1 MRIGS
6 LCSGYGGLDLAVES
20 VFNATTAWFVE
31 YDKSPSAIL
40 AHHWPDVPNHG
51 DVKATDWTAV
61 KPIDILTAGYPCQPF
76 SSAGKRKGADDP
88 RHLWPGVA
96 RAVSVLR
103 PRIVILENVRGHLSL
118 GLPDVI
124 ADLAGLGYNARWG
137 IVRAADAGAP
147 HNRTRIFI
155 LATDADDGRCRER
168 DAQVGRLPIADL
180 RIAITPPDADI
191 ASSEARHRRQGTG
204 DAGRSQPLDCDPADR
219 SRIATAD
226 ADGRG
231 RQARREG
238 LPFVTDE
245 LPIARSDATPAD
257 APDQRRRAHSDRGA
271 GEPQHA
277 AAVVDRAPTPDAEPV
292 SYGEQRD
299 TGRVA
304 SASRGSAGQDRHET
318 RPRVASSGEVSGA
331 GDTAVSSGRR
341 PNSVEWGPYR
351 AAIERWEHV
360 IGRLAPAPTIDRN
373 GPRLNPRFVEWMMGL
388 NDGHVTSPDI
398 GLSLTKQLHVLGNG
412 VCPQQA
418 MLAIRALA
426 AL

>member
-147 HNRTRIFI
+147 HNRARIFI

-271 GEPQHA
+271 GEPQH
-277 AAVVDRAPTPDAEPV
+277 
-292 SYGEQRD
+292 
-299 TGRVA
+299 
-304 SASRGSAGQDRHET
+304 ET